1 MHHLLSQVNLD
12 EPIKLTDLAASM
24 TNAKSKALQKILET
38 HDIQE
43 RMEQTLLLLR
53 EEYDLSLLKE
63 KISQKIDE
71 RLSKHQREFFP

>member
-24 TNAKSKALQKILET
+24 TNAKSKGLQKILET

-71 RLSKHQREFFP
+71 RLSKH